1 VDHLSK
7 TAAKYLAAIQTYDPV
22 RSSIV
27 HTAVHVMPVTVK
39 HDRIVVAFDLCS
51 SSQIMEDLLLSEKFD
66 RYETFLT
73 CVKRWLMNWT
83 NRHAPGNGR
92 FELYKFTGDGW
103 ILLFPAMTNGN
114 ALIESIRSMCEMIDA
129 ELARHIIPSLSS
141 VPSVLGATLGIEGGN
156 LIRMTMNERDEY
168 VGRAL
173 NIACRLQN
181 AVKEKEPHP
190 GCYKA
195 LVSARL
201 YNERLAQ
208 LDMPFKV
215 ESQTCSL
222 RNILSGS
229 GFACRKID
237 FTVDAEDQALPWPTH
252 ETSGGTCARSNWE
265 GPP

>member
-1 VDHLSK
+1 MS
-7 TAAKYLAAIQTYDPV
+7 
-22 RSSIV
+22 
-27 HTAVHVMPVTVK
+27 VTVK
-39 HDRIVVAFDLCS
+39 RARIVVAFDLCS
-51 SSQIMEDLLLSEKFD
+51 SSQIIEDLLLSEKFD

-83 NRHAPGNGR
+83 NSHSPDNGR
-92 FELYKFTGDGW
+92 FDLYKFTGDGW
-103 ILLFPAMTNGN
+103 ILLFPPATNGQ
-114 ALIESIRSMCEMIDA
+114 ALIGSMCSLCEMISA
-129 ELARHIIPSLSS
+129 ELARHIIPNLSS
-141 VPSVLGATLGIEGGN
+141 VPSVLGATLGVEEGN
-156 LIRMTMNERDEY
+156 LIKMTMNERDEY

-201 YNERLAQ
+201 YNDRLVQ
-208 LDMPFKV
+208 LGMPYKV
-215 ESQTCSL
+215 ETATCSL
-222 RNILSGS
+222 RNILGGS

-237 FTVDAEDQALPWPTH
+237 FTVAGTGQALPWPAR
-252 ETSGGTCARSNWE
+252 ETPTRTCARSNWE

>member
-1 VDHLSK
+1 MS
-7 TAAKYLAAIQTYDPV
+7 
-22 RSSIV
+22 
-27 HTAVHVMPVTVK
+27 VTVK
-39 HDRIVVAFDLCS
+39 SARIVVAFDLCS

-83 NRHAPGNGR
+83 NNHSPDKGR

-103 ILLFPAMTNGN
+103 ILLFPATTKGM
-114 ALIESIRSMCEMIDA
+114 ALVETMRSLCEMISA

-141 VPSVLGATLGIEGGN
+141 VPSVLGATIGVEEGK
-156 LIRMTMNERDEY
+156 LIRMNMNERDEY

-181 AVKEKEPHP
+181 AVKDREPHS

-195 LVSARL
+195 LVSASL
-201 YNERLAQ
+201 YNDRLAE
-208 LDMPFKV
+208 LNMPYKV
-215 ESQTCSL
+215 ESSTSSL
-222 RNILSGS
+222 RNILSGG

-237 FTVDAEDQALPWPTH
+237 FTVDNAGQALPWPQH
-252 ETSGGTCARSNWE
+252 DASGGTCARSNWE
-265 GPP
+265 SPP

>member
-1 VDHLSK
+1 M
-7 TAAKYLAAIQTYDPV
+7 
-22 RSSIV
+22 SI
-27 HTAVHVMPVTVK
+27 TIK
-39 HDRIVVAFDLCS
+39 HARIVVAFDLCS
-51 SSQIMEDLLLSEKFD
+51 SSQIMEDLLLGEKFD

-83 NRHAPGNGR
+83 SKHSPDNGR

-103 ILLFPAMTNGN
+103 ILLFPTTIRGK
-114 ALIESIRSMCEMIDA
+114 ALVESMRSLCEMIDA

-141 VPSVLGATLGIEGGN
+141 VPSVLGATMGVEEGK
-156 LIRMTMNERDEY
+156 LIRMPMNERDEY

-195 LVSARL
+195 LVSASL

-208 LDMPFKV
+208 LSMPYKV
-215 ESQTCSL
+215 ESATCSL
-222 RNILSGS
+222 RNILSGG

-237 FTVDAEDQALPWPTH
+237 FTVDSAGRALPWPPQDTP
-252 ETSGGTCARSNWE
+252 GGTCARSNWE
-265 GPP
+265 NAP

>member
-1 VDHLSK
+1 
-7 TAAKYLAAIQTYDPV
+7 
-22 RSSIV
+22 
-27 HTAVHVMPVTVK
+27 MPATLK
-39 HDRIVVAFDLCS
+39 HAHIVVAFDLCS

-83 NRHAPGNGR
+83 NSHPSGNGR
-92 FELYKFTGDGW
+92 FDLYKFTGDGW
-103 ILLFPAMTNGN
+103 ILLFPAATDGT
-114 ALIESIRSMCEMIDA
+114 ALIKTMYSLCEMIRA

-141 VPSVLGATLGIEGGN
+141 VPSVLGATLGVEEGN

-173 NIACRLQN
+173 NIACRLQS
-181 AVKEKEPHP
+181 AAKEKEPHP
-190 GCYKA
+190 DCYKA

-201 YNERLAQ
+201 FNERLATSSMRYQ
-208 LDMPFKV
+208 V
-215 ESQTCSL
+215 EAATCSL

-229 GFACRKID
+229 GFACRRID
-237 FTVDAEDQALPWPTH
+237 FTADSTGLAIPWPKH
-252 ETSGGTCARSNWE
+252 ETARWTCARSNWE